1 MKNLKM
7 LFNIIIAA
15 GAVILF
21 GTAGLSDNSFVEFE
35 VIVVRAAFAFGLIVF
50 GMWGKYVIKQYAE
63 KMKRRYRTNLNA
75 AIRMMKA

>member
-1 MKNLKM
+1 MKNLKL

-15 GAVILF
+15 GAVMLF

-35 VIVVRAAFAFGLIVF
+35 VIAGRAAMAFGLLLF
-50 GMWGKYVIKQYAE
+50 GVWGKFAIKQYAE

-75 AIRMMKA
+75 AIRMLKA